1 MIVVQG
7 RLAMDE
13 WQDNDG
19 KRRVTAKVVAEH
31 VYFGESRRAASV
43 PSPDI
48 SAADFEELPDD
59 GDLPF

>member
-1 MIVVQG
+1 
-7 RLAMDE
+7 MDE

-59 GDLPF
+59 GDFPF